1 MLFPPLS
8 CLEVVGEPRVEDG
21 VVVFPLRANVC
32 LKGLTLE
39 QLVVR
44 RKTLHLATVANL
56 REELRHAVRLLL
68 EASPHRAHAVNQ
80 PQFRAGRSG

>member
-1 MLFPPLS
+1 VLFPPLS
-8 CLEVVGEPRVEDG
+8 CLEVIGEPRVEDD

-39 QLVVR
+39 QLVAR

-56 REELRHAVRLLL
+56 REELRHAVRMLL
-68 EASPHRAHAVNQ
+68 EARYIILYYIYIYNIY
-80 PQFRAGRSG
+80 GLGL